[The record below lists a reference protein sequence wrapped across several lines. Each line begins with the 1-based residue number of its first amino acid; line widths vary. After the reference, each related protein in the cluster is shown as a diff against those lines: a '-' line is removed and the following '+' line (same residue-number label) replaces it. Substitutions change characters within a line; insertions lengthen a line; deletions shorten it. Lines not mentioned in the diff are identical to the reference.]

1 MRLGSTRTWAWLAGG
16 TLVGSL
22 LTAGVAQAATGAAAS
37 GLGASDRAVRW
48 GLLIGF
54 GGALAL
60 AVGAELVGAGQGILI
75 GTDGRVST
83 SKTVAAIWTLIVVA
97 GLIGLVYADLV
108 GHPEALHATNDSG
121 VVGQYALLFGGPLG
135 AAIAAKG
142 IVTKQVND
150 NPSAKSTASSTGI
163 SDLLLDDA
171 GNTDLGDF
179 QYVVFN
185 LVAMIFVIGNLLV
198 HPSLGLPRL
207 PDVLLGLT
215 SVSAVG
221 YVSKKAVTPAAVAT
235 GKLVPDHGPVS
246 TPVQITLNGLSP
258 STELKSPLWVRFN
271 EHLGAISQ
279 ISVKDETGTAIV
291 SGSAPAIDPA
301 PRLPVK
307 VTVITAIGN
316 VIDAGTFTYD

>member
-1 MRLGSTRTWAWLAGG
+1 MWPAGAALAGL
-16 TLVGSL
+16 LVVP
-22 LTAGVAQAATGAAAS
+22 GVAQAAIAA
-37 GLGASDRAVRW
+37 GASEASNHAVRW

-60 AVGAELVGAGQGILI
+60 AVGAELVGAGRGLVI
-75 GTDGRVST
+75 GADGRVST
-83 SKTVAAIWTLIVVA
+83 SKTVAAVWTLIVVA
-97 GLIGLVYADLV
+97 GLIGIVYADLLN
-108 GHPEALHATNDSG
+108 HPEALDATNDSG

-142 IVTKQVND
+142 IVTKQVNS
-150 NPSAKSTASSTGI
+150 NPSAKSAASSTGV
-163 SDLLLDDA
+163 SDLVLDDA

-179 QYVVFN
+179 QYVAFN

-215 SVSAVG
+215 SVSAAG
-221 YVSKKAVTPAAVAT
+221 YVGKKALTPAAVAT
-235 GKLVPDHGPVS
+235 GTLQPDHGPVN
-246 TPVQITLNGLSP
+246 TPVQITLDGLSP
-258 STELKSPLWVRFN
+258 TAELKSPLWVRFN
-271 EHLGAISQ
+271 EHPGASPRILVDGS
-279 ISVKDETGTAIV
+279 TAIV
-291 SGSAPAIDPA
+291 SVSAPTLEPA
-301 PRLPVK
+301 PQLPVK

>member
-1 MRLGSTRTWAWLAGG
+1 MRLGCGRAWLWLAGG
-16 TLVGSL
+16 ALAGL
-22 LTAGVAQAATGAAAS
+22 LLIPGVAQAAAGAAAAS
-37 GLGASDRAVRW
+37 LQASDRAVRW

-54 GGALAL
+54 GGALAI
-60 AVGAELVGAGQGILI
+60 AVGAELVGAGRGVLI

-83 SKTVAAIWTLIVVA
+83 SKTVAAAWTLIVVA
-97 GLIGLVYADLV
+97 GLIGLVYADLI
-108 GHPEALHATNDSG
+108 GHPEALNATNDSG

-150 NPSAKSTASSTGI
+150 NPSAKSTATSTGV
-163 SDLLLDDA
+163 SDVLLDDA

-179 QYVVFN
+179 QYVAFN

-221 YVSKKAVTPAAVAT
+221 YVGKKALTPAAVAT
-235 GKLVPDHGPVS
+235 GKLQPDHGPVN
-246 TPVQITLNGLSP
+246 TTVQITLDGLSP
-258 STELKSPLWVRFN
+258 TAELKSPLWVRFN
-271 EHLGAISQ
+271 EHPGASPRILVDGS
-279 ISVKDETGTAIV
+279 TAIV
-291 SGSAPAIDPA
+291 SANAPTLEPA
-301 PRLPVK
+301 SRLPVK

>member
-1 MRLGSTRTWAWLAGG
+1 MRLGSGRAWWWLAGG
-16 TLVGSL
+16 ALAGL
-22 LTAGVAQAATGAAAS
+22 LLIPGVAQAATGAAA
-37 GLGASDRAVRW
+37 ASLQASNRAVRW

-54 GGALAL
+54 GGALAM
-60 AVGAELVGAGQGILI
+60 AAGAELVGAGRGILI
-75 GTDGRVST
+75 GVDGRVST
-83 SKTVAAIWTLIVVA
+83 SKTVAAVWTLIVVA
-97 GLIGLVYADLV
+97 GLIGLLYADLI

-135 AAIAAKG
+135 AAIASKG
-142 IVTKQVND
+142 IVIKQVND
-150 NPSAKSTASSTGI
+150 DPAAKSTSSSTGI
-163 SDLLLDDA
+163 SDLFNDDA

-215 SVSAVG
+215 SVSAAG
-221 YVSKKAVTPAAVAT
+221 YVGKKALTPAAVAT
-235 GKLVPDHGPVS
+235 GTLKPDHGQLG
-246 TPVQITLNGLSP
+246 TPVQLILKGLSP

-271 EHLGAISQ
+271 DHLGAIST
-279 ISVKDETGTAIV
+279 ISVEDSTAIV
-291 SGSAPAIDPA
+291 NGSAPALDPA
-301 PRLPVK
+301 PRMPVK